1 MNSASD
7 NFQRLSTRALQAAAR
22 PSTYST
28 VLLLLPAMT
37 GVTSTLPAQA
47 NAAGPPARLALI
59 AYADSGL
66 DRVCAGESVEFSV
79 VAIRLNNPT
88 VRINDVSVRNSVLD
102 PSVGTLSP
110 ASRRTSE
117 LSTPSGSVPFTFSG
131 LRPGTTELR
140 FDGVM
145 RAGGAGYETDT
156 LKRRVRVI
164 SCGSPTQPVQPPV
177 SGGGANS
184 AGPASRGTASPSS
197 GLTRI
202 SKIKVSTRSTW
213 SVGMDIRATIEDG
226 VMVDDGQGH
235 FDGLASVTWWT
246 SVIGSAGC
254 RAAEYTIPPS
264 KAALAGA
271 IDASNKL
278 VVRITF
284 EPRDFSGFATCGPTV
299 ATGNVGTLDP
309 VTVTVPTTGGTSAQA
324 HSVTA
329 RNGSFAGLVTVVV
342 STEVTSPVAT
352 SPRAT
357 SPVSRSPAAASP
369 VAPPGPAT
377 PLDTSRPV
385 IPRVPTAAA
394 PTGLPLVA
402 VLVAPSPGSTLSG
415 GSATFSWTAGTGA
428 DGYWLDVGPTA
439 GSRSFFTGPVVGL
452 SKAVA
457 GLPQNGST
465 IHVRLWTRIAGVW
478 QPPID
483 YSYTA
488 GR

>member
-22 PSTYST
+22 PSTFST

-47 NAAGPPARLALI
+47 NAAGPPADLALI
-59 AYADSGL
+59 AYADRGL

-88 VRINDVSVRNSVLD
+88 VRINGVSVRNSVLD

-117 LSTPSGSVPFTFSG
+117 RYTPSGSVPFTFSG

-177 SGGGANS
+177 GGVGANS
-184 AGPASRGTASPSS
+184 AGPASRGTASSSS

-284 EPRDFSGFATCGPTV
+284 EPRDFSGFATCGPSIS
-299 ATGNVGTLDP
+299 TGNVGTLDT
-309 VTVTVPTTGGTSAQA
+309 VTVTVPRTGGTTTQT

-329 RNGSFAGLVTVVV
+329 KNGSFAGSVTVVIG
-342 STEVTSPVAT
+342 TEATPPIATPPMATSPSRDRGSASRVPDIVAT
-352 SPRAT
+352 SWCRAAT
-357 SPVSRSPAAASP
+357 YSRRINAA
-369 VAPPGPAT
+369 GP
-377 PLDTSRPV
+377 S
-385 IPRVPTAAA
+385 
-394 PTGLPLVA
+394 
-402 VLVAPSPGSTLSG
+402 
-415 GSATFSWTAGTGA
+415 
-428 DGYWLDVGPTA
+428 
-439 GSRSFFTGPVVGL
+439 
-452 SKAVA
+452 
-457 GLPQNGST
+457 
-465 IHVRLWTRIAGVW
+465 
-478 QPPID
+478 
-483 YSYTA
+483 
-488 GR
+488 